1 MKFSVQE
8 EYGLRCLI
16 RIAENYSNERG
27 LTIPEISAAEGIAEH
42 SIAKILR
49 ELRMNGFLESIRGQA
64 GGYTLSKKP
73 EKIIIGD
80 VLNAMGGRLFDNTFC
95 RDHAGLSSI
104 CNHSVDCSVRSV
116 WQLIQASVDNVVNN
130 LTLKDLMTSES
141 TILDKFD
148 IIENNE
154 LSPD

>member
-1 MKFSVQE
+1 MKFSAHE

-16 RIAENYSNERG
+16 RIAETKNNGKG

-42 SIAKILR
+42 SVAKILR
-49 ELRMNGFLESIRGQA
+49 ELRMNGFLESIRGQS

-73 EKIIIGD
+73 EEIVVGD
-80 VLNAMGGRLFDNTFC
+80 VLHAMGGKLFDNTFC
-95 RDHAGLSSI
+95 KDHAGLSSI

-116 WQLIQASVDNVVNN
+116 WQIIQAAVDNVVNN
-130 LTLKDLMTSES
+130 LTLKDLMTDES

-154 LSPD
+154 LPQD